1 MLLVVSQLFS
11 QSEAGWSGAEVEFH
25 FYNGDQL
32 IHKEQLKGK
41 VTNSVYKRQIPDFE
55 FTKVLVNKNDHVVV
69 DFEVVPQTLI
79 ENPEYP
85 KTTIKTIKFD

>member
-11 QSEAGWSGAEVEFH
+11 QSEAGWSGTEVEFN
-25 FYNGDQL
+25 FYNGDEL
-32 IHKEQLKGK
+32 VHKEQLKGK
-41 VTNSVYKRQIPDFE
+41 VTSSTYKRQIPDFE
-55 FTKVLVNKNDHVVV
+55 FTKILVNKKDDAVVN
-69 DFEVVPQTLI
+69 FEVVPQTFS